1 MPLFLRRYCPSARV
15 ESVELEPLV
24 VQSAVSHF
32 GFPPPG
38 SDANC
43 SVHIAD
49 AAAFVAARSEQLLQ
63 QPGLDTGSAND
74 PQSAIMVDLNGV
86 GGHVAGYDAIMVDL
100 YLLRQ
105 APPAI
110 VRYRPNPTPL

>member
-1 MPLFLRRYCPSARV
+1 M
-15 ESVELEPLV
+15 ELEPLV
-24 VQSAVSHF
+24 LQSAVSHF

-49 AAAFVAARSEQLLQ
+49 AAAFVAARSEQLQ
-63 QPGLDTGSAND
+63 QPGLDVGSAHN
-74 PQSAIMVDLNGV
+74 PQSAILVDQNSV
-86 GGHVAGYDAIMVDL
+86 GVAGYDAIMVDL
-100 YLLRQ
+100 CLLRQ
-105 APPAI
+105 ALTI

>member
-24 VQSAVSHF
+24 LQSAVSHF

-49 AAAFVAARSEQLLQ
+49 AAAFVAARSEQLHQ

-105 APPAI
+105 APPAF
-110 VRYRPNPTPL
+110 VRYRPNPMPL